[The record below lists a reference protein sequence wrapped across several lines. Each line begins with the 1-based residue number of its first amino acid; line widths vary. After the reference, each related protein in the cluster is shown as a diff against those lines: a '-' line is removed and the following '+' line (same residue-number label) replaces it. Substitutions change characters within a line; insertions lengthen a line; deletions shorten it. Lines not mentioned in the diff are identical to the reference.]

1 MENSIT
7 QMLVKKSLFVTNKVF
22 CEQLTSHNIDWNMH
36 VKISLSRTNVV
47 SHDFINIIDIRQTC
61 DKPRNRWVFK

>member
-22 CEQLTSHNIDWNMH
+22 REQLAN
-36 VKISLSRTNVV
+36 
-47 SHDFINIIDIRQTC
+47 
-61 DKPRNRWVFK
+61 KPQYRLKHARENFAF

>member
-22 CEQLTSHNIDWNMH
+22 REQLTSHNINWNMH
-36 VKISLSRTNVV
+36 VKISL

-61 DKPRNRWVFK
+61 DKPRNRQVFK